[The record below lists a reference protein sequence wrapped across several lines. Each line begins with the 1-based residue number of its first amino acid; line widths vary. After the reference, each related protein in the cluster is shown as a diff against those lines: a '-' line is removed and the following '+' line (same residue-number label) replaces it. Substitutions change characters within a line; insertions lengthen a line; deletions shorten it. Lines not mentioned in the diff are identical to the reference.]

1 MDVHGIYDALLG
13 TVGEVVLDDGGDD
26 GRLLPQI
33 DAGHRQ
39 LGGGTHDVGV
49 AAEACQRL
57 FDAFHLAD
65 GQLELAADAAVGTAR
80 QGQHLDAARAVG
92 GQGDAATDRQT
103 LHQHAPALT
112 GHGRAADDE
121 VQRHEHIVTLGRPV
135 LERHVEGEVTAA
147 YLDALDVGG
156 DQGTGD
162 AKLLFLTQQVI
173 RVAQLEGQPQ
183 HSRDRGQGDVALV
196 PGQAHAEHLFPFP
209 FTFADNAKV
218 GNGARIRAR
227 FRAGQGE
234 AGDLLAD
241 GQARQVVVFLLF
253 GAVVLQQLAR
263 AQGVGH
269 ADGGGE
275 HGAGAAQFLQ
285 HAGLGVG
292 GELQA
297 TVLLLDDHGEELV
310 VLQVLPHL
318 GGEVGPLVGHF
329 PVVDHAAHVFNRAV
343 HEGLLFG

>member
-1 MDVHGIYDALLG
+1 MAGGQHLRQHIRVAADGALTVDDHAAGQDVGPFNRDRNGRTLIAAGQIVVWAHADGLAAVDVHGIYDALLG
-13 TVGEVVLDDGGDD
+13 TVGEVELDDGGDD
-26 GRLLPQI
+26 GRLLAEI

-39 LGGGTHDVGV
+39 LGGGAHDVGV
-49 AAEACQRL
+49 ATETCQRL

-80 QGQHLDAARAVG
+80 QGQHLDAPCAVG
-92 GQGDAATDRQT
+92 GQGDAATDREAF
-103 LHQHAPALT
+103 HQHAPALA

-121 VQRHEHIVTLGRPV
+121 VERNEHILALGRSV
-135 LERHVEGEVTAA
+135 LERYVEGEVTAA

-209 FTFADNAKV
+209 FALADDAEV
-218 GNGARIRAR
+218 GNGAGIRTR

-241 GQARQVVVFLLF
+241 CQTGQVVVFLLVS
-253 GAVVLQQLAR
+253 AVVLQQFAR
-263 AQGVGH
+263 
-269 ADGGGE
+269 
-275 HGAGAAQFLQ
+275 
-285 HAGLGVG
+285 
-292 GELQA
+292 
-297 TVLLLDDHGEELV
+297 
-310 VLQVLPHL
+310 P
-318 GGEVGPLVGHF
+318 
-329 PVVDHAAHVFNRAV
+329 
-343 HEGLLFG
+343 